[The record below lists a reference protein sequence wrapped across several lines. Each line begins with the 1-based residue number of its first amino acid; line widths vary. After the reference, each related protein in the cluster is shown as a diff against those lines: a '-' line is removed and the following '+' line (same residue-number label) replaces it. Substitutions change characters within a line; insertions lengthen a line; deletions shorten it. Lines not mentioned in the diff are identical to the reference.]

1 MIIFHLCK
9 LEFLIYA
16 RYPNFAAIFLSSRY
30 FLYITFLIGEGGGG
44 YILFTFIKWLCLK
57 KRPFKSQIFL
67 HRPLLADDKNICK
80 QEITTYA
87 SLFATEAMVVLAC
100 QLLALP
106 KCFCRLPK
114 DFLSELGSNYT
125 SILHP
130 GLEHLYVLK
139 FYFKNFL
146 WERLKVSKDLW
157 PVYIIFEESP
167 LLNYIAY
174 KYILQAHHIR

>member
-1 MIIFHLCK
+1 MRVTQILQQYSSHRGIFY
-9 LEFLIYA
+9 I
-16 RYPNFAAIFLSSRY
+16 SR
-30 FLYITFLIGEGGGG
+30 FQQGRGGG

-80 QEITTYA
+80 QEITIYA
-87 SLFATEAMVVLAC
+87 SLFPTEAMVVLAC

-106 KCFCRLPK
+106 KCFCRLSK

-130 GLEHLYVLK
+130 GLQYLYVLK